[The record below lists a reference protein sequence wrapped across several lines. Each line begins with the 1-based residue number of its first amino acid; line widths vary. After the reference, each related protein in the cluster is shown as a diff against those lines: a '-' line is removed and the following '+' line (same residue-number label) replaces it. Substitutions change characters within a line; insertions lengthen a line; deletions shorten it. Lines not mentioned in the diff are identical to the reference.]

1 MPGCCAYGCRN
12 RSGEEKKLFSIPRS
26 SQDQARRTEWLRRI
40 NRANFNPS
48 RRSVLCEDHFTDD
61 QFEPLVLERYGVKKL
76 RRDAVPTIFCYDK
89 SAKTS
94 SVKVLAKKRIRTTKN
109 SCFYRPRLKKK
120 APLETLQESQSQP
133 GESVVHINVDDGVLQ
148 PQEALPASVESS
160 SKDWLS
166 SSSNQCL
173 APTRCQ
179 QAARPDKTQLV
190 QGKNV
195 AAVSLPNKDCAG
207 VEMGDQQGVAGKTGA
222 CSSSLVHVTT
232 VCSSTA
238 NGRQTAGAIESYSFP
253 AWPSENTE
261 RATAVGGHDHEA
273 TPVTPGGGAPEVF
286 VTCLIPAGIE
296 NGTRQ
301 EGRDECASS
310 SALCQSSAC
319 SNVQSKPQHD
329 TGQEDAPARLPLPSG
344 NDTVKDG
351 NRQRSAAVKATV
363 VAASTIIAGLRPIRP
378 KQALAGDIQKALG
391 STGAGTV
398 NWLGSRTVQKQ
409 AAVETSADSST
420 VQRLVRA
427 GLGGG
432 QQCEAAQAKNLRM
445 PRDCVDG
452 HQTSMQNLADD
463 TGCIE
468 TDGHRQSLFSG
479 SVGDVNVCQSE
490 TGAAGP
496 SSLPSSIKIS
506 SVYTLAGDA
515 ASAEERGQ
523 ELINA
528 PTVNLQGGVATG
540 SARLTVGSQE
550 AGEEPIHATDFQRS
564 DNPLSSLEHV
574 VDVNAA
580 ALARM
585 LDRRPLTSEE
595 DLWDRI
601 DDLEEKLLHAQKRL
615 AVVRV
620 QKRRVVVENRA
631 LRLQVRRLLRRKT
644 YHPRRLHTSAGFSG

>member
-1 MPGCCAYGCRN
+1 MYVVLASSALKEFPPHFSKLVLCQFFLPLHVVMPGCCAYGCRN

-148 PQEALPASVESS
+148 LQEAHAAVESS

-166 SSSNQCL
+166 SSSNQSL
-173 APTRCQ
+173 APTGCQ

-195 AAVSLPNKDCAG
+195 AAVSLPNEDCAG
-207 VEMGDQQGVAGKTGA
+207 VEMGDRQGVAGKTGA

-238 NGRQTAGAIESYSFP
+238 NGRQTAGAVESYSFP

-273 TPVTPGGGAPEVF
+273 KPVTPGGGAPEVF

-296 NGTRQ
+296 NGTHQ
-301 EGRDECASS
+301 KGRDECASS
-310 SALCQSSAC
+310 FALCQSSAC
-319 SNVQSKPQHD
+319 SDVQSEPQHD

-344 NDTVKDG
+344 NDTVQG
-351 NRQRSAAVKATV
+351 RESAAEYRSKGH
-363 VAASTIIAGLRPIRP
+363 SG
-378 KQALAGDIQKALG
+378 G
-391 STGAGTV
+391 SKHHCCWSETHPP
-398 NWLGSRTVQKQ
+398 
-409 AAVETSADSST
+409 ETSFSRRYSE
-420 VQRLVRA
+420 
-427 GLGGG
+427 GLGIHWCG
-432 QQCEAAQAKNLRM
+432 
-445 PRDCVDG
+445 DC
-452 HQTSMQNLADD
+452 
-463 TGCIE
+463 
-468 TDGHRQSLFSG
+468 
-479 SVGDVNVCQSE
+479 
-490 TGAAGP
+490 
-496 SSLPSSIKIS
+496 K
-506 SVYTLAGDA
+506 
-515 ASAEERGQ
+515 
-523 ELINA
+523 
-528 PTVNLQGGVATG
+528 
-540 SARLTVGSQE
+540 
-550 AGEEPIHATDFQRS
+550 
-564 DNPLSSLEHV
+564 
-574 VDVNAA
+574 
-580 ALARM
+580 LAREQ
-585 LDRRPLTSEE
+585 DSADTSGG
-595 DLWDRI
+595 RS
-601 DDLEEKLLHAQKRL
+601 QC
-615 AVVRV
+615 
-620 QKRRVVVENRA
+620 
-631 LRLQVRRLLRRKT
+631 
-644 YHPRRLHTSAGFSG
+644 